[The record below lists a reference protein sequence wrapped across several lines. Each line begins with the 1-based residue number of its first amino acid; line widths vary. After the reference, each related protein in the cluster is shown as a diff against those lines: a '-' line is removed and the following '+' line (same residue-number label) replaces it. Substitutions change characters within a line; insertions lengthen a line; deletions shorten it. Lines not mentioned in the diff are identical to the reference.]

1 MINAVKSVNRKYKRN
16 SDAAGGNISL
26 DQTNE
31 QGEALSEAVAD
42 ERVYSNPYSIPLSQN
57 TGEEYRDK
65 MAVVA
70 DKLVDMGIEY
80 RKKKIAPAD
89 KSDRRGW

>member
-1 MINAVKSVNRKYKRN
+1 MVDAINSVNRKHKRN
-16 SDAAGGNISL
+16 FNVTGGNISL

-31 QGEALSEAVAD
+31 QGEALSETVAD
-42 ERVYSNPYSIPLSQN
+42 ERVYSNLYSIPLSQN
-57 TGEEYRDK
+57 TEEEYRDK

-89 KSDRRGW
+89 KSDRGGW